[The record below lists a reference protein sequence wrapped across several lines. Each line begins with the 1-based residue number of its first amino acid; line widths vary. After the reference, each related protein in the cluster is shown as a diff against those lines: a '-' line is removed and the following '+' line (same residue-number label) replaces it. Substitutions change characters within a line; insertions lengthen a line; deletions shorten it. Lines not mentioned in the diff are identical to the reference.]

1 MGMSTYSLM
10 LMARVLATL
19 ELLSVACQACL
30 ISSANKNPLPA
41 ATPPPAAA
49 QSAFFRL
56 GLTACIVLALL
67 ANGLA
72 TD

>member
-1 MGMSTYSLM
+1 MSTYSFI

-30 ISSANKNPLPA
+30 ISSAKKTLPPA
-41 ATPPPAAA
+41 ATPPLAAA

-56 GLTACIVLALL
+56 GLTTCIVLALL
-67 ANGLA
+67 ANDLV
-72 TD
+72 TH